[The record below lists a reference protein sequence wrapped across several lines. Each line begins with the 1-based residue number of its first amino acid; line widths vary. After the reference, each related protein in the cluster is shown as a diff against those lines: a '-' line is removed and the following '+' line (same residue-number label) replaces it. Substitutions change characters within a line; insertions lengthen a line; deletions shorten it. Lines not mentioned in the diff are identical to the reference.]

1 MNAQTG
7 LASAREV
14 LENYIASR
22 ALKLDDKQVNQLMDY
37 CAMIL
42 RWNRLTSLV
51 QVNSAEELVR
61 GHIIDCLAAMH
72 TLTGPNIVD
81 VGSGAGL
88 PGVVI
93 AIAEPDWK
101 VYLVEAKQKRTRFLA
116 QVQIE
121 LGLDNIEICNTRI
134 EQWRPPQTPSCI
146 TSRAFSSLKTFYSCC
161 QHLIDTE
168 NNEKKDPDGPL
179 LVALKGRV
187 TDQELAELGLPAGD
201 VTVKVLEV
209 PGRDHRHAIM
219 IESTRRPPA
228 EP

>member
-1 MNAQTG
+1 MSAQTG
-7 LASAREV
+7 LAGAREL
-14 LENYIASR
+14 LENYIESR

-61 GHIIDCLAAMH
+61 GHIIDCLAALH

-93 AIAEPDWK
+93 AIAEPAWK

-121 LGLDNIEICNTRI
+121 LGLDNIEICNTRPVRMLI
-134 EQWRPPQTPSCI
+134 WNR
-146 TSRAFSSLKTFYSCC
+146 RSL
-161 QHLIDTE
+161 
-168 NNEKKDPDGPL
+168 
-179 LVALKGRV
+179 
-187 TDQELAELGLPAGD
+187 
-201 VTVKVLEV
+201 
-209 PGRDHRHAIM
+209 
-219 IESTRRPPA
+219 
-228 EP
+228 

>member
-1 MNAQTG
+1 
-7 LASAREV
+7 
-14 LENYIASR
+14 
-22 ALKLDDKQVNQLMDY
+22 
-37 CAMIL
+37 MIL

-51 QVNSAEELVR
+51 QVTTAEELVR
-61 GHIIDCLAAMH
+61 GHIIDCLAALH
-72 TLTGPNIVD
+72 TLIGPNIVD

-93 AIAEPDWK
+93 AIAEPAWK

-146 TSRAFSSLKTFYSCC
+146 TSRAFSSLKTFYACC
-161 QHLIDTE
+161 KHLIDNE
-168 NNEKKDPDGPL
+168 NNGKKVPDGPL

-209 PGRDHRHAIM
+209 PGRDHRHAVL
-219 IESTRRPPA
+219 IESTRCPPP